1 MSDAT
6 GDMLHEAALRIF
18 ADKPED
24 LWVVLQ
30 EAGFDKALLPESKGG
45 AGVPWADACGLLLLA
60 GEHAAAAPLAEAMV
74 GHWLADQAGVEGAS
88 LPTIASSAPSARSE
102 QIRLS
107 GARDGWRVDGVLRR
121 VPWGGA
127 CTHVVFIVG
136 SGTAAQLVVVAR
148 DAAGVSITAGRNLA
162 GEPRDTLA
170 LEGVV
175 PQAVVPAPFDAR
187 ELLCLSAILRSAL
200 MAGAIERTLALAV
213 EYANLRVQFGRPI
226 GKFQAVQ
233 QNIAVLATQAAA
245 ARAAAVAGSE
255 AIDEWLAGVGEPL
268 SQSIAAASAK
278 IRTGEA
284 AGQAC
289 AIAHQVFG
297 AIGFTEEHELHRFT
311 KRLWSWRDECGN
323 EAFWS
328 RELGDRILAGDAGQ
342 SLWRTVV
349 PTVAPTVARV
359 ATLASGAAAGAA
371 R

>member
-1 MSDAT
+1 MSEET
-6 GDMLHEAALRIF
+6 RDMLHEAALRIF

-24 LWVVLQ
+24 LWAVLQ
-30 EAGFDKALLPESKGG
+30 ESGFDKVLLPESKDG
-45 AGVPWADACGLLLLA
+45 AGASWADACGLLVLA

-74 GHWLADQAGVEGAS
+74 GHWLMDQAGVEGAT
-88 LPTIASSAPSARSE
+88 LPTIAQSAHSE
-102 QIRLS
+102 QIRL
-107 GARDGWRVDGVLRR
+107 GRVREGWRVDGTLPR

-127 CTHVVFIVG
+127 CSHVALIVG
-136 SGTAAQLVVVAR
+136 SGTGAQLIVLAR
-148 DAAGVSITAGRNLA
+148 DAAGISIASGRNLA
-162 GEPRDTLA
+162 GEPRDTLV
-170 LEGVV
+170 LEGVM
-175 PQAVVPAPFDAR
+175 PQAVVSAPFDAR
-187 ELLCLSAILRSAL
+187 ELFSLSAVLRSAL
-200 MAGAIERTLALAV
+200 MAGAIERCLALAV

-233 QNIAVLATQAAA
+233 QSIALLATQAAA
-245 ARAAAVAGSE
+245 ARAAAEAGSE
-255 AIDEWLAGVGEPL
+255 AIDDWLAGAGEPL
-268 SQSIAAASAK
+268 AQSIAAASAK

-328 RELGDRILAGDAGQ
+328 RALGERILAGDSGQ
-342 SLWRTVV
+342 SFWRTVV
-349 PTVAPTVARV
+349 PA
-359 ATLASGAAAGAA
+359 ASGAEAGAV

>member
-1 MSDAT
+1 MSDET
-6 GDMLHEAALRIF
+6 RDMLHEAALRIF

-24 LWVVLQ
+24 VWAVLQ
-30 EAGFDKALLPESKGG
+30 ESGFDKALLPESKGG
-45 AGVPWADACGLLLLA
+45 AGVSWADACGLLILA

-74 GHWLADQAGVEGAS
+74 GHWLLDHAGVEGAS
-88 LPTIASSAPSARSE
+88 LPTIASSVLSE
-102 QIRLS
+102 QIRVS
-107 GARDGWRVDGVLRR
+107 GPRDDQRIDGTLRR

-127 CTHVVFIVG
+127 CTHVAFIVG
-136 SGTAAQLVVVAR
+136 SGAAAQLIVVAR
-148 DAAGVSITAGRNLA
+148 DAAGISITSGRNLA
-162 GEPRDTLA
+162 GEPRDTLV

-175 PQAVVPAPFDAR
+175 PQSVVPAPLDAR

-200 MAGAIERTLALAV
+200 MAGAIERSLALAV

-245 ARAAAVAGSE
+245 ARAAAEAGSE

-268 SQSIAAASAK
+268 TQSIAAASAK

-328 RELGDRILAGDAGQ
+328 RELGERILAGDPGQ
-342 SLWRTVV
+342 SLWRAVV
-349 PTVAPTVARV
+349 PM
-359 ATLASGAAAGAA
+359 ATASSGAATQASAGAV

>member
-18 ADKPED
+18 ADEPED

-45 AGVPWADACGLLLLA
+45 AGVAWADACGLLMLA

-102 QIRLS
+102 QFRLS
-107 GARDGWRVDGVLRR
+107 RARDGWRVDGVLRR

-136 SGTAAQLVVVAR
+136 SGTAAQLIVVAR
-148 DAAGVSITAGRNLA
+148 DAAGLSVTAGRNLA
-162 GEPRDTLA
+162 GEPRDTLL

-187 ELLCLSAILRSAL
+187 ELLCLSAVLRSAL
-200 MAGAIERTLALAV
+200 MAGAIERSLALAV

-245 ARAAAVAGSE
+245 ARAAAEAGSE
-255 AIDEWLAGVGEPL
+255 AIDEWLAGGETL

-284 AGQAC
+284 AGQAT

-342 SLWRTVV
+342 SLWRTV
-349 PTVAPTVARV
+349 APTVARV
-359 ATLASGAAAGAA
+359 ATLASGAASGAA

>member
-1 MSDAT
+1 MSEET
-6 GDMLHEAALRIF
+6 RDMLHEAALRIF

-24 LWVVLQ
+24 LWAVLQ
-30 EAGFDKALLPESKGG
+30 ESGFDKALLPESKGG
-45 AGVPWADACGLLLLA
+45 AGVSWADACGLLVLA

-74 GHWLADQAGVEGAS
+74 GHWLVDHAGVEGAN
-88 LPTIASSAPSARSE
+88 LPTIASSAHSE

-107 GARDGWRVDGVLRR
+107 RVRDGWRVDGTLPR

-127 CTHVVFIVG
+127 CTQCAFIVG
-136 SGTAAQLVVVAR
+136 SGTAAQLIVVAR
-148 DAAGVSITAGRNLA
+148 DAAGISITSGRNLA
-162 GEPRDTLA
+162 GEPRDTLV
-170 LEGVV
+170 LEGVS
-175 PQAVVPAPFDAR
+175 PQAVVPAPLDAR
-187 ELLCLSAILRSAL
+187 ELFCLSAILRSAL
-200 MAGAIERTLALAV
+200 MAGAIERSLALAV

-245 ARAAAVAGSE
+245 ARAAAEAGSE
-255 AIDEWLAGVGEPL
+255 VIDEWLAGVGEPL
-268 SQSIAAASAK
+268 TQSIAASCAK

-328 RELGDRILAGDAGQ
+328 RELGERILAGDSGL
-342 SLWRTVV
+342 SLWRAVV
-349 PTVAPTVARV
+349 PMETA
-359 ATLASGAAAGAA
+359 ASGAVAGAA